1 MNENISSSS
10 LIGGQGEY
18 DRSCLVGDFHEEGG
32 DPLGRVVVVRDVVY
46 HLDDVNHPHEALLH
60 LVGILEVDGV
70 ARLLNGPEELGVV
83 CRLNVVL
90 GYAPVNVVPDLWRT
104 TVTSVLCIWSCHSQ
118 ILTRGEFTQ
127 LHTLYNSTMYAVYT
141 FNIFD

>member
-1 MNENISSSS
+1 M
-10 LIGGQGEY
+10 
-18 DRSCLVGDFHEEGG
+18 CLVCDFHEEGG
-32 DPLGRVVVVRDVVY
+32 DPLGRVVVVRHVVY

-70 ARLLNGPEELGVV
+70 ARLLNGPEELGVIR
-83 CRLNVVL
+83 RLNVVL

-104 TVTSVLCIWSCHSQ
+104 TVTSVLWIWSCNSQ

-127 LHTLYNSTMYAVYT
+127 LHIIQFQYVRRLYLQY
-141 FNIFD
+141 F